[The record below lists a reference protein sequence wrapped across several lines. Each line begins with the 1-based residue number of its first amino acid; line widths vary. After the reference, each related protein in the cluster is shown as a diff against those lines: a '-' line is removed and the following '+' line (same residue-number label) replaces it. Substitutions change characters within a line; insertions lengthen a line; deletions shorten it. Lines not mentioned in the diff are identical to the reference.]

1 MSSWRY
7 IKDGQ
12 ERGPIDTSAMLDLL
26 HNGTLSGDT
35 LVCKEG
41 LSEWVPARAVT
52 ELGNPNTPANPA
64 PPPMAAGAEPSNPP
78 PPLLGAPAATDAA
91 DIEQNKAYAVLA
103 YLGILFLVPLLAA
116 PNSRFA
122 RFHTNQGIVLFL
134 ATLVITAGSIPLF
147 FLSWLPILGCLTAVA
162 PFVAMAGAFVLMIL
176 GIINAATG
184 KCEPLPLIGGIQ
196 ILR

>member
-12 ERGPIDTSAMLDLL
+12 ERGPIDTAAILDLL
-26 HNGTLSGDT
+26 HNGTLSGDS

-41 LSEWVPARAVT
+41 LVEWVPARDVT
-52 ELGNPNTPANPA
+52 ELGNPKVPIHPGA
-64 PPPMAAGAEPSNPP
+64 PPVAGAGAEPPNLP
-78 PPLLGAPAATDAA
+78 PPLLGAPVSDAA
-91 DIEQNKAYAVLA
+91 DIEQNKVYAILA

-147 FLSWLPILGCLTAVA
+147 FLSWFPILGCLTAVA

-184 KCEPLPLIGGIQ
+184 KCEPLPLIGGFQ
-196 ILR
+196 ILK